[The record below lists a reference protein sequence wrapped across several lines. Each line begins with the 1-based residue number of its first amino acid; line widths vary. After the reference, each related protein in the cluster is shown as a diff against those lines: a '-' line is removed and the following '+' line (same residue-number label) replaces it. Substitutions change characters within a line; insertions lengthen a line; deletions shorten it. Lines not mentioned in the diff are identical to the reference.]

1 MARLSRARGA
11 LTLGRVLLLSQ
22 LREQPGRLAVT
33 VLSIALGVALGAA
46 VYLVN
51 AAALN
56 EFGLATKR
64 LVGDADVVIRGPRDG
79 FAERV
84 YQELAR
90 DPAVRAASPVLELE
104 VALPAK
110 RDTLK
115 VLGLDP
121 FVAAALQPALIG
133 DVERRA
139 LDLFAPD
146 AIVLSN
152 RAAAELNLRA
162 GDRLPVL
169 VGDGAKDLRVIE
181 VLPEET
187 YTQALGIMD
196 IASAQWL
203 FGMIGRLNRI
213 DLSLSPGVDAERYR
227 AALNRRL
234 PAGILAIAPQAE
246 RDRAATVTRAYRVN
260 LNMLA
265 LVALW
270 TGAFLVFST
279 QSLSALRRRRTFGLL
294 RALGVTRRE
303 LELALLG
310 EGALLG
316 LAGSGL
322 GIALALAFAAGLL
335 RLLNGDLGNTQL
347 NVAGAALGAAPMSLL
362 VFAAIGTAIAAA
374 GAWLPARSAARQA
387 PARALKGGDE
397 TPAAVVGKSW
407 IAGLVLLAG
416 GAVLARLP
424 PVRGLPFFG
433 YAAIGALLLGAV
445 LLVPRLTVWLL
456 RIAPRAN
463 RVVPDTAL
471 AQLRDNIALSTLSLA
486 SVIVSFSL
494 MVAMAIMV
502 YSFRVSFEDWLGKLL
517 PADLQLREALG
528 NDTAYWTREDQQA
541 AAAVPGVARVE
552 FRRTRPLLL
561 DPLRPPVT
569 LIVRGSSARQVSE
582 ELPLVKSFRGP
593 LPDDAPPAW
602 ISEAVADLYGLAPG
616 ARIDLPLGERVRH
629 FTVAGIWRDY
639 ARAFGAV
646 VITRPAYIEATQDSA
661 ANEGSVWLK
670 PGSDPARVEL
680 DLRAALARGAGGS
693 PGFPGAGSFEVLT
706 STVVRERSLRIF
718 DRAFAITYGIEAVA
732 VIIGLMAVSFAAS
745 STALARRAEFGMLRH
760 VGMLRRQVV
769 AMLATEGVLMSTLGV
784 VYGLILGGALSLV
797 LVYVVNR
804 QSFNWSID
812 FAVPLWQL
820 GVLSVI
826 LIAAAAFTAVW
837 SGRSA
842 MTHEAVR
849 AVREDW

>member
-1 MARLSRARGA
+1 VSPSPSRGRGA
-11 LTLGRVLLLSQ
+11 LTLSRMLLFSQ

-56 EFGLATKR
+56 EFSFATRR

-79 FAERV
+79 FAESLYV
-84 YQELAR
+84 ELAR
-90 DPAVRAASPVLELE
+90 DPDVRAASPVLELE
-104 VALPAK
+104 AALPANG
-110 RDTLK
+110 DTLK

-121 FVAAALQPALIG
+121 FVAASLQPVLIG

-139 LDLFAPD
+139 LELFAPD

-152 RAAAELNLRA
+152 QAAAQLGVRA
-162 GDRLPVL
+162 GDRLRVV
-169 VGDGAKDLRVIE
+169 VGDGMRDLRVID
-181 VLPEET
+181 VLPEGN
-187 YTQALGIMD
+187 YAQALGIMD

-203 FGMIGRLNRI
+203 FRKIGRLNRI
-213 DLSLSPGVDAERYR
+213 DVALKPGVDAASFR
-227 AALNRRL
+227 AALNRHL
-234 PAGILAIAPQAE
+234 PAGTLAIAPQAE

-270 TGAFLVFST
+270 TGAVLEFST
-279 QSLSALRRRRTFGLL
+279 QSLSALRRRRSFGLL

-310 EGALLG
+310 EGVLLG
-316 LAGSGL
+316 LAGSVTGV
-322 GIALALAFAAGLL
+322 GLALACAAGLL
-335 RLLNGDLGNTQL
+335 RLLNGDLGNSQL
-347 NVAGAALGAAPMSLL
+347 HIAGESIGAAPASLL
-362 VFAAIGTAIAAA
+362 AFTLIGAAIAGV
-374 GAWLPARSAARQA
+374 GAWFPARAAARQA

-397 TPAAVVGKSW
+397 EAIADNSKSW
-407 IAGLVLLAG
+407 IAGLGLLAA
-416 GAVLARLP
+416 GAILARLP
-424 PVRGLPFFG
+424 PIRGLPFFG
-433 YAAIGALLLGAV
+433 YAAVAALLLGAV
-445 LLVPRLTVWLL
+445 LLVPRLTVWIL
-456 RIAPRAN
+456 RMAPRAN

-471 AQLRDNIALSTLSLA
+471 AQLRDNIPLSTLSLA

-528 NDTAYWTREDQQA
+528 NDTAYWSPEEQQA
-541 AAAVPGVARVE
+541 AAAVSDVARAE

-561 DPLRPPVT
+561 DPARPPVI
-569 LIVRGSSARQVSE
+569 LIARGSSARQVSE
-582 ELPLVKSFRGP
+582 ELPLVQSFAGA
-593 LPDDAPPAW
+593 LPHDAPPAW
-602 ISEAVADLYGLAPG
+602 ISEAVHDLYGYEPG
-616 ARIDLPLGERVRH
+616 LQIDLPLGGQMRH

-646 VITRPAYIEATQDSA
+646 VITRPAYIETTHDAD

-670 PGSDPARVEL
+670 PGSDAARVESE
-680 DLRAALARGAGGS
+680 LRAALAHGAAAS
-693 PGFPGAGSFEVLT
+693 ASSFQVLT
-706 STVVRERSLRIF
+706 STALRERSLTIF

-732 VIIGLMAVSFAAS
+732 VIIGLLGVSFAAS

-760 VGMLRRQVV
+760 VGMLRRQVI
-769 AMLATEGVLMSTLGV
+769 AMLASEGVLMSSFGV
-784 VYGLILGGALSLV
+784 LYGLILGGALSLV

-820 GVLSVI
+820 GLLSVT
-826 LIAAAAFTAVW
+826 LVAAAAITAVW

-842 MTHEAVR
+842 LSHEAVR

>member
-1 MARLSRARGA
+1 VISRVRGA
-11 LTLGRVLLLSQ
+11 LTLGRVLLKSQ
-22 LREQPGRLAVT
+22 LLEQPGRLAVT
-33 VLSIALGVALGAA
+33 LLSVALGVALGAA

-56 EFGLATKR
+56 EFDLAAKR
-64 LVGDADVVIRGPRDG
+64 LVGDADVVIRGSFGDG
-79 FAERV
+79 LYA
-84 YQELAR
+84 ELAR

-104 VALPAK
+104 AALPAN

-115 VLGLDP
+115 ILGLDP
-121 FVAAALQPALIG
+121 FTAATLQPALIG
-133 DVERRA
+133 DIERRA

-146 AIVLSN
+146 AIVLSS
-152 RAAAELNLRA
+152 RAADELRLRA
-162 GDRLPVL
+162 GDRLRVI
-169 VGDGAKDLRVIE
+169 VGDGARELRVID
-181 VLPEET
+181 VLPQET
-187 YTQALGIMD
+187 FNQPLGIMD

-203 FGMIGRLNRI
+203 FGKIGRLNRI
-213 DLSLSPGVDAERYR
+213 DLSLRPGVDAGKYR
-227 AALNRRL
+227 ASLSRRL
-234 PAGILAIAPQAE
+234 PAGALALAPQAE

-279 QSLSALRRRRTFGLL
+279 QSLSALRRRRSFGLL
-294 RALGVTRRE
+294 RALGVTRGE
-303 LELALLG
+303 LELALFG

-316 LAGSGL
+316 LTGSAV
-322 GIALALAFAAGLL
+322 GIALAIAGAAALL
-335 RLLNGDLGNTQL
+335 RFLNGDLGNAQL
-347 NVAGAALGAAPMSLL
+347 HVADSVVSAAPASLL
-362 VFAAIGTAIAAA
+362 VFLLIGTAIAAV
-374 GAWLPARSAARQA
+374 GAWFPARRAAHQP
-387 PARALKGGDE
+387 PAQALKGGD
-397 TPAAVVGKSW
+397 AAASGVAGKGW
-407 IAGLVLLAG
+407 MGGIGLLAC
-416 GAVLARLP
+416 GAVLAWMP

-433 YAAIGALLLGAV
+433 YAAIAALLLGAV

-456 RIAPRAN
+456 RAAPRSG

-502 YSFRVSFEDWLGKLL
+502 YSFRVSFEDWLGKVL
-517 PADLQLREALG
+517 PADLQLREPLG
-528 NDTAYWTREDQQA
+528 NDTAYWSPQDQRTA
-541 AAAVPGVARVE
+541 AALPGVGRAE

-561 DPLRPPVT
+561 DPRRPPVT
-569 LIVRGSSARQVSE
+569 LIARGSSARQVNE
-582 ELPLVKSFRGP
+582 ELPLLKRFGGA
-593 LPDDAPPAW
+593 LPDQAPPAW
-602 ISEAVADLYGLAPG
+602 ISEAVADLYGLVPG
-616 ARIDLPLGERVRH
+616 APLDLPLGGEERH

-646 VITRPAYIEATQDSA
+646 VITRPAYIAATQDA
-661 ANEGSVWLK
+661 DANEGSIWLK
-670 PGSDPARVEL
+670 PGGDAAQVT
-680 DLRAALARGAGGS
+680 AALRTALSHGAADS
-693 PGFPGAGSFEVLT
+693 RSAGAFDILT
-706 STVVRERSLRIF
+706 SSALRERSLRIF
-718 DRAFAITYGIEAVA
+718 DRAFAITYGIEAIA
-732 VIIGLMAVSFAAS
+732 VLIGLLGVSFAAS

-769 AMLATEGVLMSTLGV
+769 TMLASEGMLMSLLGV

-820 GVLSVI
+820 GALSI
-826 LIAAAAFTAVW
+826 TLIAAAAVTAVW
-837 SGRSA
+837 SGRQA
-842 MTHEAVR
+842 MTHDAVR